1 MGKPRAVLR
10 NAAEADRLLKEL
22 TAKPGETP
30 PAEPGTD
37 PIPAGE
43 APPEPVVANDAA
55 PAAPA
60 PPVMQEPA
68 TPAEPVADDFKQKYS
83 VLRGKY
89 DKEIPELKAQI
100 SELIDANRRLERMVE
115 QAATKM
121 NEAPAAAPK
130 GKDYVKPEEK
140 EEYGEEFFDVVG
152 RRAREVYEAEIAR
165 LNERID
171 SLSGQRKRLT
181 AEEARQAVFT
191 ALDEKV
197 PSWQELNADTKFLA
211 WLADRDVFSGRTK
224 RELLSEA
231 FENNDAARVVGFFK
245 AFQEDSP
252 APAPAARQPT
262 VDAGTLVAPGAPRAG
277 APVEAPGGGRMW
289 TEQEIAVFYA
299 DVRRGKVSPE
309 DRKRIE
315 ADIFKAAAEGRVR

>member
-30 PAEPGTD
+30 PAAEPGPEPTPGD
-37 PIPAGE
+37 AVT
-43 APPEPVVANDAA
+43 PEPVVANDAA

-60 PPVMQEPA
+60 DPTPMEP
-68 TPAEPVADDFKQKYS
+68 TPPAEPVADDFKQKYS

-100 SELIDANRRLERMVE
+100 SELLDTNRRLERMVE
-115 QAATKM
+115 QAAARMT
-121 NEAPAAAPK
+121 EAPAAK
-130 GKDYVKPEEK
+130 GKEYIKPEEK
-140 EEYGEEFFDVVG
+140 EEYGDDFFDVVG
-152 RRAREVYEAEIAR
+152 RRAREVYEAEISR

-171 SLSGQRKRLT
+171 QLSGKSKRVD
-181 AEEARQAVFT
+181 AETARQKVFT

-197 PSWQELNADTKFLA
+197 PNWQAINGDTKFLA
-211 WLADRDVFSGRTK
+211 WLADADVFSGRTK

-231 FENNDAARVVGFFK
+231 FENNDAARVVGFFR

-252 APAPAARQPT
+252 APAPAARQPV
-262 VDAGTLVAPGAPRAG
+262 VDAGTLVAPGAPRSG
-277 APVEAPGGGRMW
+277 APVDAPGGGRLW
-289 TEQEIAVFYA
+289 TEAEISQFYA